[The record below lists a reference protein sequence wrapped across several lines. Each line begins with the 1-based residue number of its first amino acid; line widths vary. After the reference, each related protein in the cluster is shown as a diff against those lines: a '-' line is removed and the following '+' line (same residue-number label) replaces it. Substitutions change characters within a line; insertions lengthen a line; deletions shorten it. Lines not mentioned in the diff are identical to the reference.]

1 MSKEDN
7 QKSGE
12 KRGNIAQLLDFAGN
26 RKNTNLYWLCSFG
39 SFYACELCSLSL
51 YLVGGARLTCSSAK
65 LE

>member
-26 RKNTNLYWLCSFG
+26 RKI
-39 SFYACELCSLSL
+39 
-51 YLVGGARLTCSSAK
+51 LTYIGCAPVSYTHLRSPRD
-65 LE
+65 